1 VIKADPSFD
10 LRAAKISH
18 VGEIIKSVR
27 KLGGVELIG
36 NLVYLGTMKEPITTT
51 SQISANEFAGVSL
64 RMSLRTDPF
73 FYLTMLFGFGLVW
86 GNVRFVVQRGGFQIR
101 DVGSYLFGLFGL
113 YCFAAPLRRW
123 LLYKRQY
130 EEYPQLR
137 RMIEF
142 CFDLDRFAVKTPD
155 GEAEIPWSETAK
167 LWKVGHFMI
176 ILLRKKQ
183 NTYIYYVNTR
193 NLSAE
198 QIARIRQSFRES
210 RTKR

>member
-1 VIKADPSFD
+1 
-10 LRAAKISH
+10 
-18 VGEIIKSVR
+18 
-27 KLGGVELIG
+27 
-36 NLVYLGTMKEPITTT
+36 MKEPITTT

-64 RMSLRTDPF
+64 RMSFRTDPF

-86 GNVRFVVQRGGFQIR
+86 GNVRWVVQRGFQIR
-101 DVGSYLFGLFGL
+101 DLGGYLFGVFGL

-130 EEYPQLR
+130 AEKYPQLR
-137 RMIEF
+137 RTIEF
-142 CFDLDRFAVKTPD
+142 RFDVDHFAVKAPD
-155 GEAEIPWSETAK
+155 GEAEIPWNETAK

-176 ILLRKKQ
+176 ILLRKKR

-198 QIARIRQSFRES
+198 QVALIRQAFRES
-210 RTKR
+210 RAKR